1 LNSSFW
7 LRSGDYIRVKNAE
20 IGYTLPSAWSN
31 KLKISSIRIFADG
44 ENLFTLAGYG
54 GQDPEV
60 SPDSYPIQRVMT
72 LGLNIKL

>member
-1 LNSSFW
+1 
-7 LRSGDYIRVKNAE
+7 
-20 IGYTLPSAWSN
+20 
-31 KLKISSIRIFADG
+31 LKISSIRIFADG